1 MDYAAYMREQAEKYR
16 KLAERL
22 SQNLGDPD
30 AQHELLELAETCEH
44 VAANIEEQSTGG

>member
-22 SQNLGDPD
+22 AKHLGDSN
-30 AQHELLELAETCEH
+30 AHQELLELAETCEH